1 MARKK
6 SPLEKLVDSQLFI
19 LANKKN
25 SVSIV
30 LVSVVIVALVGLVMG
45 WLTGSVVGDVIHTI
59 QSLGSSLLSFMASTV
74 PTKKALGYVF
84 IGGVGFAAVRISMI
98 YFDDRKNDPVNHE
111 QDKQ

>member
-1 MARKK
+1 
-6 SPLEKLVDSQLFI
+6 
-19 LANKKN
+19 
-25 SVSIV
+25 
-30 LVSVVIVALVGLVMG
+30 
-45 WLTGSVVGDVIHTI
+45 
-59 QSLGSSLLSFMASTV
+59 MASTV